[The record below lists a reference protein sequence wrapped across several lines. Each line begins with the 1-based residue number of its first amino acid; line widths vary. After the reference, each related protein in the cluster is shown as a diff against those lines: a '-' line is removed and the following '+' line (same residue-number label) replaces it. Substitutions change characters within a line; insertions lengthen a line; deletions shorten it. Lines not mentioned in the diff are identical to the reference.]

1 MTQSARLGA
10 LFLQAAQAQKETTVN
25 EGFAIFDLVASA
37 AIDGFLVD
45 DPPASP
51 SAGACYIV
59 GASPTGAWSGH
70 ALALAGYTAGGWRFV
85 TAIDGLAALDKT
97 TGETVTYRGGAWEKG
112 QVRAATL
119 TIGGNQVVGA
129 RAAAVE
135 DPSGGTT
142 VDTEARAAITAMLER
157 LREHGLI
164 AS

>member
-70 ALALAGYTAGGWRFV
+70 ALALAGYTVGGWRFV
-85 TAIDGLAALDKT
+85 TAIDGLACDHRVGSVLIVEVGPIDPIDQ
-97 TGETVTYRGGAWEKG
+97 GGRQPGLEDFQHRPARTAPLPCKG
-112 QVRAATL
+112 LLSQA
-119 TIGGNQVVGA
+119 
-129 RAAAVE
+129 
-135 DPSGGTT
+135 PSDRRSPTHGQFPWNHG
-142 VDTEARAAITAMLER
+142 RN
-157 LREHGLI
+157 LR
-164 AS
+164 